1 MRALHLR
8 RFVGRHEKK
17 HINKHPIRIIVQL
30 HHEQYQIHMKLN
42 YWGQPSLMME
52 SAFHE
57 EKKKEREERERKKK
71 LKEQEKNRNLPAAPV
86 PPAAPPLPATKR
98 YKALAPGYAPRT
110 AATSLPANSP
120 FARRVVRKGAAKDSK
135 KVGGLE
141 KGEVIVALSTEET
154 DGTVRVEF
162 ERGWVSV
169 TAASGKVL
177 LELMPDEP
185 AAAPIPAPP
194 SSDQRPSSSLRPKRR
209 VNVPT
214 SPAGNVPAPPTSPL
228 GAAPS
233 MRPQRT
239 PSNRTSAPV
248 DTDSDSRS
256 VVKS

>member
-1 MRALHLR
+1 M
-8 RFVGRHEKK
+8 
-17 HINKHPIRIIVQL
+17 
-30 HHEQYQIHMKLN
+30 
-42 YWGQPSLMME
+42 
-52 SAFHE
+52 
-57 EKKKEREERERKKK
+57 
-71 LKEQEKNRNLPAAPV
+71 
-86 PPAAPPLPATKR
+86 
-98 YKALAPGYAPRT
+98 
-110 AATSLPANSP
+110 
-120 FARRVVRKGAAKDSK
+120 VRKGAAKDSK

-214 SPAGNVPAPPTSPL
+214 SPAGNVPAPPTSPP
-228 GAAPS
+228 GAAPI

-248 DTDSDSRS
+248 DTDSDSDAGTSATKRDEVAAAAPVPLPRPSSSRS
-256 VVKS
+256 ESTAGPNASVRQRLSCVFLQGRRHRRYEAARHRRTKTGWRLSRRRRRWRQS